1 MKHSP
6 WCAAVVTHAAANH
19 NTHTLLLHA
28 IQQVDLQAMDR
39 AHRIG
44 QQRAVNVY
52 RLITASTIEERMMS
66 LQSGKLATAR
76 AVVGAD
82 NTSLWSMD
90 TDAVLSLFGAAVDAT
105 ASGSSSS
112 GSSSAKQSAGRN
124 SDELWALDEYDYMD
138 AQQFAD
144 SVQQG

>member
-6 WCAAVVTHAAANH
+6 WCAAVVTHDAANH

-112 GSSSAKQSAGRN
+112 GSNSAKQSAGRN
-124 SDELWALDEYDYMD
+124 SDELWAVDEYDYMD

>member
-1 MKHSP
+1 
-6 WCAAVVTHAAANH
+6 
-19 NTHTLLLHA
+19 
-28 IQQVDLQAMDR
+28 MDR

-52 RLITASTIEERMMS
+52 RLITQHTIEERMMS

-90 TDAVLSLFGAAVDAT
+90 TDTVLSLFSAAVDAT
-105 ASGSSSS
+105 TAGSSN
-112 GSSSAKQSAGRN
+112 SSAKQSASRS

>member
-1 MKHSP
+1 
-6 WCAAVVTHAAANH
+6 
-19 NTHTLLLHA
+19 
-28 IQQVDLQAMDR
+28 MDR

-52 RLITASTIEERMMS
+52 RLITQHTIEERMMS

-105 ASGSSSS
+105 TASSSS
-112 GSSSAKQSAGRN
+112 SSSAKQSAGRN

>member
-1 MKHSP
+1 
-6 WCAAVVTHAAANH
+6 
-19 NTHTLLLHA
+19 LLYTS
-28 IQQVDLQAMDR
+28 QQVDLQAMDR

-52 RLITASTIEERMMS
+52 RLITQHTIEERMMS

-90 TDAVLSLFGAAVDAT
+90 TDTVLSLFGAAVDTT
-105 ASGSSSS
+105 AGSSSA
-112 GSSSAKQSAGRN
+112 SAKQSASRS

-138 AQQFAD
+138 AQQFAG
-144 SVQQG
+144 SVQQGQ

>member
-1 MKHSP
+1 MLSL
-6 WCAAVVTHAAANH
+6 
-19 NTHTLLLHA
+19 HTSR
-28 IQQVDLQAMDR
+28 QVDLQAMDR

-52 RLITASTIEERMMS
+52 RLITQHTIEERMMS

-105 ASGSSSS
+105 AADSS
-112 GSSSAKQSAGRN
+112 SSSAKQSAVSSRS

-138 AQQFAD
+138 AQHFAD